1 MWNLEGMHVTGTY
14 LGGDYTVSGY
24 VESSRVK
31 YGGGVQ
37 HTVIL
42 DEPIKFRWRAE
53 PTSRLLIDHEN
64 VVSVRD
70 HAVA

>member
-14 LGGDYTVSGY
+14 LGDFPVSGY

-64 VVSVRD
+64 VISMRD
-70 HAVA
+70 QVEA